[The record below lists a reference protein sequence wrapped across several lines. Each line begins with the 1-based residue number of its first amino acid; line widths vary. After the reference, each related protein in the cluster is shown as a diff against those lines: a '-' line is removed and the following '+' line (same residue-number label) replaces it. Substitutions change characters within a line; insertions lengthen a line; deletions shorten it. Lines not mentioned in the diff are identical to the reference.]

1 MQLHNKTLLWAFTV
15 LLVIVLGFAVV
26 QPVQAVE
33 FDDDGVVP
41 EDAVIDDDLFIAH
54 DTVEINGTVTGDVFA
69 AGGAVKVNGNVE
81 GSLVTGAQSI
91 ILNGTVDGSV
101 YAGASTFSLEP
112 QAVIGRNLY
121 YGGFNLSTE
130 EGSRIG
136 RDLLVGAYQA
146 LLSGTI
152 ERDVQA
158 GVGALDL
165 TGSVGGDV
173 FAEVGSP
180 EDDQGTMFFGG
191 PPGVETIVPA
201 GIRISE
207 DARIAGTLTYK
218 SSQQQ
223 AAGIKGTPAGGVE
236 YKYDPEPTGDEKARD
251 VGFAAMIG
259 SWIVK
264 RVRIFVTLLV
274 LGGLVIWQMPQLFE
288 RVNTTVKE
296 DLGPTLGW
304 GLVTIIVVYAGAA
317 ILAGLIIALGIFF
330 GVITLGGLSK
340 TILGI
345 GFSSLGLVLAIFG
358 LIVSYGSKLVVS
370 FTGGKLI
377 LDQMAPE
384 AAQKPIWPLLLG
396 IVIYVV
402 LRAVPI
408 IGFWIG
414 ALVTIIGVG
423 ALWLVYRNREIL
435 PETESI

>member
-1 MQLHNKTLLWAFTV
+1 MELQRRILMGTVAV
-15 LLVIVLGFAVV
+15 LLVIGLGFAAA

-33 FDDDGVVP
+33 FDNDGVVP
-41 EDAVIDDDLFIAH
+41 QDSVIDDDLFIAH
-54 DTVEINGTVTGDVFA
+54 DNVVINGTVTGDVFA
-69 AGGAVKVNGNVE
+69 AGGAVKINGSVE
-81 GSLVTGAQSI
+81 GSLVTGAQTI
-91 ILNGTVDGSV
+91 ILNGNVDGSV

-112 QAVIGRNLY
+112 QGVIGRNLY

-130 EGSRIG
+130 EGSQIG

-152 ERDVQA
+152 EGDVQA

-165 TGSVGGDV
+165 NGTVGGDV

-180 EDDQGTMFFGG
+180 EDDQGSMFFGG

-207 DARIAGTLTYK
+207 DAQIGGALTYK
-218 SSQQQ
+218 SSQEQDE
-223 AAGIKGTPAGGVE
+223 AIKGSPAGGIE
-236 YKYDPEPTGDEKARD
+236 YQYDPEPVKEDKVRD
-251 VGFAAMIG
+251 LGFAAMVG

-264 RVRIFVTLLV
+264 RVRVFITLLV
-274 LGGLVIWQMPQLFE
+274 LGGLVLWQTPQLFD
-288 RVNTTVKE
+288 RLSTTVKE

-317 ILAGLIIALGIFF
+317 ILAGLIITLGIFF

-377 LDQMAPE
+377 LDQVAPE
-384 AAQKPIWPLLLG
+384 AAEKPIWPLLLG
-396 IVIYVV
+396 IIIYVI
-402 LRAVPI
+402 LRAIPI

-414 ALVTIIGVG
+414 VIATIVGVG
-423 ALWLVYRNREIL
+423 AIWLVYRNRQL
-435 PETESI
+435 RPNTEAA